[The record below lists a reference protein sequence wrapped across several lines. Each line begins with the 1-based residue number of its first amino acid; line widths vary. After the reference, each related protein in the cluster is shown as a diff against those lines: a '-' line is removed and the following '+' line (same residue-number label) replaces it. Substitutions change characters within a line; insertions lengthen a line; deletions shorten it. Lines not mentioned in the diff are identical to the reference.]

1 KKKKKQNY
9 GEKDELCRFSLP
21 TAMLKSSLRKNVI
34 KNNHSITKGEKNDN
48 QKTEK
53 TKKTHNNQTPVSSS
67 PSSYPHHRKP
77 DGNRTS
83 WK

>member
-1 KKKKKQNY
+1 MLIKKKTKQNY

-48 QKTEK
+48 QKNREN
-53 TKKTHNNQTPVSSS
+53 KKDTQQSDACVI
-67 PSSYPHHRKP
+67 KP
-77 DGNRTS
+77 
-83 WK
+83 